1 MQALD
6 PKYLERAQ
14 KIAEQLQSSEIL
26 AKYLE
31 EEEEE
36 LYQALRDAF
45 EPQLAELH
53 AEVAMHDPL
62 QLIALERELLKEE
75 YEGVFLPRLLGYAVL
90 RGEIQ
95 PDTVMYT
102 RPQEHLK
109 RVLEAIV
116 NSANFDILKK
126 RIGQSIQIGFA
137 LSSHIWVTNLINSF
151 ANPKVRKYLEMQKTD
166 RYRDP
171 RSRRLGLY
179 RYAKQFANANYATAD
194 FPETLNELKVLGS
207 SLKNFLRYRIRLEG
221 ADNSS
226 LIEPLLAFA
235 KNKNLRGNPG
245 HLQISMLF
253 ALFFDYDDKV
263 KKSLQKVFTELR
275 KNIPD
280 FQEVWFD
287 FLRELY
293 LEGPVP
299 GKIEDQRAASLLDKS
314 VDDEL
319 PPYYEL
325 MLKLHENGYSDVP
338 FQKELQE
345 FYDRHEGLSPISE
358 CLRYALLARFKEDIG
373 QLEPRDY
380 PQFFEISRHFT
391 PFMEIFVNERFNHL
405 LGETSMKFVKK
416 CLKVFTDKRSK
427 DYQDVKKFVTAQFEE
442 WGFLNKKQIVELFKT
457 PRKRKKTTA

>member
-14 KIAEQLQSSEIL
+14 AIATQLQNSDIL
-26 AKYLE
+26 AQYLE

-53 AEVAMHDPL
+53 AEVAMHHPL

-90 RGEIQ
+90 RGEIS

-109 RVLEAIV
+109 NVLEAIV

-137 LSSHIWVTNLINSF
+137 LSSQIWVTNLINSF

-166 RYRDP
+166 RYRDI
-171 RSRRLGLY
+171 RSRRLGLH
-179 RYAKQFANANYATAD
+179 RYARQFANANYLTAD
-194 FPETLNELKVLGS
+194 FPESLNELKLLGS
-207 SLKNFLRYRIRLEG
+207 NLKNFLRYRIQLDG

-226 LIEPLLAFA
+226 LIAPLLALA
-235 KNKNLRGNPG
+235 ENKELQGTPE

-263 KKSLQKVFTELR
+263 KKALQKVFTKLR
-275 KNIPD
+275 KDMPGFEEI
-280 FQEVWFD
+280 WFD

-293 LEGPVP
+293 LEKPVP
-299 GKIEDQRAASLLDKS
+299 GQVQDQRAAALLDPK
-314 VDDEL
+314 VEDEL
-319 PPYYEL
+319 PAYYEL
-325 MLKLHENGYSDVP
+325 MLKLHKNGYTDTG
-338 FQKELQE
+338 FQKDLQE
-345 FYDRHEGLSPISE
+345 FYDRHEGLSPINE
-358 CLRYALLARFKEDIG
+358 CLRYAVLARFKYEIEK
-373 QLEPRDY
+373 LEPRDY

-391 PFMEIFVNERFNHL
+391 PYMEIFVNERFNHL

-416 CLKVFTDKRSK
+416 CLKTFTDKRSK
-427 DYQDVKKFVTAQFEE
+427 DYQDIKKFVSAQFED